1 MGARLKDI
9 AERLNVS
16 ISTVSY
22 ALNGGPRS
30 VPPEVSERIRK
41 TAAELGYRPNRI
53 ARSLAAGRTMTIGVV
68 PVVMNAGMVSAPY
81 FQGCFNGIV
90 VESKRRDYD
99 VLLYTHDSLEPE
111 RLTDSLLD
119 GRVDGLVFLAPH
131 VGSSVLHRAAAEGIP
146 FSVLS
151 GLSIDSAP
159 AFNCDNL
166 GGVAAAVAHLVQLGH
181 TKIGHLCGNQ
191 GMVDGRERLE
201 GFRHGLRQARLPE
214 RPEWVVDGA
223 FSTECAFAQ
232 ASQILAKKNRP
243 TALVCAND
251 EMAAGVY
258 RAAWE
263 LRLRIPEELSVVGFD
278 DSSAA
283 RLVLPPLTSVHQPM
297 EEMGAA
303 ATGAVV
309 DRLSGQTAQGKV
321 FSTALVIR
329 QSTARPT
336 EVYS

>member
-30 VPPEVSERIRK
+30 VPPEVGERIRQ

-68 PVVMNAGMVSAPY
+68 PVVMNAGMVAAPY

-90 VESKRRDYD
+90 VESKRRNYD
-99 VLLYTHDSLEPE
+99 VLLYTHDSFEPDL
-111 RLTDSLLD
+111 LTDSLLD

-131 VGSSVLHRAAAEGIP
+131 VGSSVLHRTAAEGIP

-151 GLSIDSAP
+151 GPAIDPAP
-159 AFNCDNL
+159 AFNCDNTA
-166 GGVAAAVAHLVQLGH
+166 GVAAAMVHLVELGH
-181 TKIGHLCGNQ
+181 TKIAHLYGNL

-201 GFRHGLRQARLPE
+201 GFRRGLQDAELQE
-214 RPEWVVDGA
+214 RPEWVAGGA
-223 FSTECAFAQ
+223 FSTETAHEHAIR
-232 ASQILAKKNRP
+232 ILSLPDRP
-243 TALVCAND
+243 TAIVCAND

-263 LRLRIPEELSVVGFD
+263 LGIRVPDELSVVGFD

-283 RLVLPPLTSVHQPM
+283 RLILPPLTSVHQPM

-309 DRLSGQTAQGKV
+309 ERLSGQPVKGKV
-321 FSTALVIR
+321 FDTALVIR

-336 EVYS
+336 EVYL